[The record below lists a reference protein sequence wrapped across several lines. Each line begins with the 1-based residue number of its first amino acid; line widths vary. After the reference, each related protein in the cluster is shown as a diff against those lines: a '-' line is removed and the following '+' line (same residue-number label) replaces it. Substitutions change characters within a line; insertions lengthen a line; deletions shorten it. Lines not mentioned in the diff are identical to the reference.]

1 MFDLDQVQWK
11 VPDLPSLD
19 LGLVPDL
26 PYQVDLPYLV
36 LIVVVVA
43 DHLLVDLDG
52 PDILDQDTLDL
63 LEASSLDNV
72 EACTC
77 SQEHLDLACTFLVL
91 EAVHEEEIQQPCW
104 QPPSPALPSS
114 EGPTGAD
121 IPNILPSSSS

>member
-26 PYQVDLPYLV
+26 PYLV

-52 PDILDQDTLDL
+52 PDNLDQDTLDL
-63 LEASSLDNV
+63 LKLQNY
-72 EACTC
+72 
-77 SQEHLDLACTFLVL
+77 
-91 EAVHEEEIQQPCW
+91 
-104 QPPSPALPSS
+104 
-114 EGPTGAD
+114 
-121 IPNILPSSSS
+121 

>member
-26 PYQVDLPYLV
+26 SYLV

-52 PDILDQDTLDL
+52 PDNLDQDTLDL
-63 LEASSLDNV
+63 L
-72 EACTC
+72 
-77 SQEHLDLACTFLVL
+77 
-91 EAVHEEEIQQPCW
+91 
-104 QPPSPALPSS
+104 
-114 EGPTGAD
+114 
-121 IPNILPSSSS
+121 

>member
-11 VPDLPSLD
+11 VPDPPSLG

-52 PDILDQDTLDL
+52 PDNLDQDTLDL
-63 LEASSLDNV
+63 L
-72 EACTC
+72 
-77 SQEHLDLACTFLVL
+77 
-91 EAVHEEEIQQPCW
+91 
-104 QPPSPALPSS
+104 
-114 EGPTGAD
+114 
-121 IPNILPSSSS
+121 